1 MNGYISVSLIK
12 KVSKN
17 SFSNEFFM

>member
-12 KVSKN
+12 KVS
-17 SFSNEFFM
+17 